1 MQLTGKDQRSTTE
14 KAEWEQNPCQ
24 YVEVGEVLDSDLR
37 GIKAFYR
44 LSPSPTKKPFV
55 PGCGFPI
62 ALAVFVP
69 LPPALVAFS
78 PEPCQTKTQTPAPR
92 PPRT

>member
-1 MQLTGKDQRSTTE
+1 MCSFLVKIKGATTE

-24 YVEVGEVLDSDLR
+24 YVEVGAVLDSDLR

-44 LSPSPTKKPFV
+44 LSPAPPKSHLFL
-55 PGCGFPI
+55 GFPV
-62 ALAVFVP
+62 ALAVFVA
-69 LPPALVAFS
+69 LPPALAAFS
-78 PEPCQTKTQTPAPR
+78 PEPRQTKAQTPAPR